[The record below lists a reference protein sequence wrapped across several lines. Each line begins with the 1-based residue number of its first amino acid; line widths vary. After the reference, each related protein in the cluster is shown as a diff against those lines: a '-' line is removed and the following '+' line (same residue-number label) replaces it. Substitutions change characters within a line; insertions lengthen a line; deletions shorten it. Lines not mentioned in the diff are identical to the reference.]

1 MLRLLSATLLT
12 LFLVLMVVSCG
23 QQVKENGTL
32 DLAKAS
38 KDKPFYTYQKTPF
51 YLVKDSVKLDARD
64 YDLTLEGKGRF
75 IHVDSLI
82 QITALEQ
89 SLTLTIQAK
98 KAPQTRRRIKLNPKP
113 NPHFSEKWK
122 AFEVGDTPGFTEREV
137 KKAFRTYQTYRF
149 LDKPVPE
156 FRKTTL
162 SGRPIT
168 RETFKGP
175 VTLIN
180 FWYYDCLPCM
190 AEIPALNRL
199 HSQYKN
205 DDQVQFLAF
214 FRDSMAL
221 DDRNRRLYESQKAG
235 PDIGKMAPIS
245 ASPIEPKSEKFSIP
259 QVPNSGE
266 ITSLFNVWSFPTT
279 MIIDEEGI
287 IRYIQRGGMGMKP
300 GPKEADDFPES
311 TFEKLKRKV
320 EQVKS
325 WG

>member
-1 MLRLLSATLLT
+1 
-12 LFLVLMVVSCG
+12 
-23 QQVKENGTL
+23 
-32 DLAKAS
+32 
-38 KDKPFYTYQKTPF
+38 
-51 YLVKDSVKLDARD
+51 VKDSVKLDARD

-98 KAPQTRRRIKLNPKP
+98 KAPQTRRLVKLRPDP
-113 NPHFSEKWK
+113 NPHYSEKWK
-122 AFEVGDTPGFTEREV
+122 EFEVGDTPGFTERERQAR
-137 KKAFRTYQTYRF
+137 KAFRTYQTYRF

-168 RETFKGP
+168 RETFKGH

-180 FWYYDCLPCM
+180 FWSYGCLGCM
-190 AEIPALNRL
+190 AEIPVLNRL
-199 HSQYKN
+199 HSQYKD

-214 FRDSMAL
+214 FRDSMAFG
-221 DDRNRRLYESQKAG
+221 DHNQRLYKSQMVD
-235 PDIGKMAPIS
+235 PDIAKMAPIS
-245 ASPIEPKSEKFSIP
+245 AFPIEPKSEKFSFP

-266 ITSLFNVWSFPTT
+266 ITSLFNVWTFPTT

-287 IRYIQRGGMGMKP
+287 IRYIQYGMRMEL
-300 GPKEADDFPES
+300 GPKDADYFPEF

-320 EQVKS
+320 EQVKR
-325 WG
+325 

>member
-1 MLRLLSATLLT
+1 MLRPLSATLLT
-12 LFLVLMVVSCG
+12 PFLLLMVVSCG

-98 KAPQTRRRIKLNPKP
+98 KAPQTRRRVKLQPDP

-122 AFEVGDTPGFTEREV
+122 EFEVGDTPGFTERERQAR
-137 KKAFRTYQTYRF
+137 KAFRTYQTYRF

-168 RETFKGP
+168 RETFKGH

-180 FWYYDCLPCM
+180 FWYYNCLPCI

-199 HSQYKN
+199 HSQYKD

-214 FRDSMAL
+214 FKDSMAL

-235 PDIGKMAPIS
+235 PGIDKMAPIS
-245 ASPIEPKSEKFSIP
+245 AFPIEPKSEKFSFP

-266 ITSLFNVWSFPTT
+266 INPLFNIVGYPTT

-287 IRYIQRGGMGMKP
+287 IRYIQYGMRVKL
-300 GPKEADDFPES
+300 GPKEADDFPKF

-325 WG
+325 

>member
-38 KDKPFYTYQKTPF
+38 EDKPFYTYQKTPF

-64 YDLTLEGKGRF
+64 YDLTLEGKGQF

-89 SLTLTIQAK
+89 ILTLTIQAK
-98 KAPQTRRRIKLNPKP
+98 KAPQTRRRVKLQPDP

-122 AFEVGDTPGFTEREV
+122 AFEVGDTPGFTEREA

-168 RETFKGP
+168 RETFKGH

-180 FWYYDCLPCM
+180 FWYYGCVPCM

-235 PDIGKMAPIS
+235 LGIDKMAPIS
-245 ASPIEPKSEKFSIP
+245 ASPIEPESEKFSFP
-259 QVPNSGE
+259 QVPNSEE
-266 ITSLFNVWSFPTT
+266 ITPLFNVWSFPTT

-287 IRYIQRGGMGMKP
+287 IRYIQYGMRVKLDP
-300 GPKEADDFPES
+300 EEADDFPES

-325 WG
+325 